1 MTKQGSQIV
10 QWPQIVKR
18 SAVTLDEARL
28 LANVNERA
36 QRLYEDG
43 YRIRCLDAHR
53 YLVRSNHGGT
63 YTVDREADTCS
74 CPFFEKHGGRYPCK
88 HTLGWKKLLLTQ
100 RAAIQALS
108 ARWESVPLEN
118 GIRQVQEGIV
128 EAVSAQIQKHGGSP
142 SCP

>member
-43 YRIRCLDAHR
+43 YRIRCLDTHR
-53 YLVRSNHGGT
+53 YLVRSEKGGT

-108 ARWESVPLEN
+108 ARWESVPL
-118 GIRQVQEGIV
+118 QEGV
-128 EAVSAQIQKHGGSP
+128 LQAVSSQLQKHRGTSP
-142 SCP
+142 CF

>member
-18 SAVTLDEARL
+18 SPVTLDEARL

-36 QRLYEDG
+36 QHLYEDG

-53 YLVRSNHGGT
+53 YLVRSEKGGT

-88 HTLGWKKLLLTQ
+88 HTLGWKKLLFTQ

-108 ARWESVPLEN
+108 ARWESIPL
-118 GIRQVQEGIV
+118 QEGV
-128 EAVSAQIQKHGGSP
+128 LQAVSSQLQKHRGTSP
-142 SCP
+142 CF

>member
-1 MTKQGSQIV
+1 MTKHVSQIA

-53 YLVRSNHGGT
+53 YLIRSDKGGT
-63 YTVDREADTCS
+63 HTVDREAHTCS

-100 RAAIQALS
+100 RAMIHAKLSHWEAI
-108 ARWESVPLEN
+108 PL
-118 GIRQVQEGIV
+118 QEGILQ
-128 EAVSAQIQKHGGSP
+128 AVSAQLQRPGGTLP
-142 SCP
+142 CL